1 MKGPLDRTKVVVR
14 NLPPAITQPAFTEQ
28 IDGAFGGRY
37 NWVSFRQGKTSQ
49 KHQSCARAYLD
60 FKKPEDVLE
69 FAEFFNGHVF
79 VNEKGV
85 QFKTIVEYAPS
96 QRVPKQWSKKD
107 GREGTLLKDPEYLE
121 FLEFISKPV
130 ENLPSAEI
138 QLERRE
144 AERAGAAK
152 EALIVTPLMD
162 FVRQKR
168 AAKAGPRRLLS
179 NGKLSRRASGSSSGS
194 LASGSSKRGSDK
206 KKASTTM
213 YVLRDTAKNS
223 SGKDKS
229 TYILVPKRDDQDFDK
244 PVSSSSATGS
254 EVVLE
259 ESGVPANSDGGKK
272 KVLLLKGKERE
283 ISQVSGSVSHQQSAS
298 FKNIISSPALK
309 QNQRRENSGR
319 IIRGILLNK
328 DTRQNQA
335 SGLHSEQQISNLEKD
350 KRPPRPS
357 HVQLVMKDTNG
368 VSDDKVI
375 VNDLHSEK
383 QERRTR
389 NKDRPDRAAWT
400 LRRSDGS
407 HQSDESLSSSAS
419 QLSLSAVDSSE
430 GNLGD
435 GKFDLSNMRSGE
447 VKTVGGGRSSHSSV
461 DNGSHRHIGRRGP
474 THVKDDSSP
483 VMSEGKPLRRGGAS
497 GYGSHEKQVWVQ
509 KSSSGS

>member
-1 MKGPLDRTKVVVR
+1 ME
-14 NLPPAITQPAFTEQ
+14 F
-28 IDGAFGGRY
+28 
-37 NWVSFRQGKTSQ
+37 
-49 KHQSCARAYLD
+49 
-60 FKKPEDVLE
+60 LE
-69 FAEFFNGHVF
+69 VIFLSSS
-79 VNEKGV
+79 GV

-194 LASGSSKRGSDK
+194 PASGSSKRGSDK

-272 KVLLLKGKERE
+272 KLLLLKGKERE
-283 ISQVSGSVSHQQSAS
+283 ISQVSGSVSHQQSGS
-298 FKNIISSPALK
+298 VKNIISSPALK

>member
-179 NGKLSRRASGSSSGS
+179 NGKLSRRASGSSTGS
-194 LASGSSKRGSDK
+194 PASGSSKRGSDK
-206 KKASTTM
+206 KK

-254 EVVLE
+254 EVSCLPFNGFV
-259 ESGVPANSDGGKK
+259 SGVPANSDGGKK

-298 FKNIISSPALK
+298 VKTIISSPALK

-328 DTRQNQA
+328 DARQNQA

-407 HQSDESLSSSAS
+407 YQSDESLSSSAS

-447 VKTVGGGRSSHSSV
+447 VKAVGGGR
-461 DNGSHRHIGRRGP
+461 SHRHIGRRGP
-474 THVKDDSSP
+474 THVKDDGSP